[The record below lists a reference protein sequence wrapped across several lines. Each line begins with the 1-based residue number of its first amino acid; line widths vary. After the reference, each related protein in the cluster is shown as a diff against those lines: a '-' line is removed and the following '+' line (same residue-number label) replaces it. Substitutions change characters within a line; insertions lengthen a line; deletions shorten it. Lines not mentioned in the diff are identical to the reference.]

1 MDLQGHKHD
10 VSKSRPCSVKGASG
24 VKLLCL
30 AKIWILAIA
39 LNNYMSGFCESIIQS
54 HNIIIKQL
62 NH

>member
-1 MDLQGHKHD
+1 MMSVKADPAIC
-10 VSKSRPCSVKGASG
+10 SSVKGASG
-24 VKLLCL
+24 VKLLCV